1 MCMIVYITM
10 REVVGIGG
18 FSQYDNAADSSTRP
32 DRQTDQEK
40 ANEVNWRA
48 SKPEWVNFKIK
59 RNSFRICLIA
69 GIEEMHQL
77 NQSVNPN

>member
-40 ANEVNWRA
+40 ANQVNWRA

-59 RNSFRICLIA
+59 SNSLRLCLIA
-69 GIEEMHQL
+69 EIEEMHQL
-77 NQSVNPN
+77 TQSVNQN